1 MFCLLWRF
9 RGNGSVSLACE
20 FYVDVDCKLKK
31 KNICEHFQ
39 ENVDEEFKNLLAAF
53 PSLLP
58 NIY

>member
-1 MFCLLWRF
+1 MFCLLWCF
-9 RGNGSVSLACE
+9 RGNRSASLACE
-20 FYVDVDCKLKK
+20 FYVDVDCKLK
-31 KNICEHFQ
+31 NISEHFQ